1 MECAGN
7 KSTRL
12 GKPELPAESVT
23 VSEPLSSKSS
33 GTTCGKM
40 RKVEKNRIRKDG

>member
-7 KSTRL
+7 RNTGL
-12 GKPELPAESVT
+12 GKPKLPVESVT
-23 VSEPLSSKSS
+23 VSELLSSKSS
-33 GTTCGKM
+33 GTTYGKV